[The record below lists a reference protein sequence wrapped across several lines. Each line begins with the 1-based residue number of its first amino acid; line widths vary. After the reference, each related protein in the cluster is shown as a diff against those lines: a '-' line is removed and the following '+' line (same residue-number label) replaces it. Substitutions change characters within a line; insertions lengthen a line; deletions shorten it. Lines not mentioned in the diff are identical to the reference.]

1 MIHRRDEFRGA
12 QATIDKVHQ
21 LAKDGKIN
29 LFTQYQMA
37 SVKGDKNLESIDI
50 KHDNNEIKNLKTDYV
65 LGFFGLIMQLGP
77 IANWGLNIDKK
88 TIEVDT
94 EKFETNQKGIYAVGD
109 ICNYPGKLK
118 LILSGFHEGA
128 LAARACFKLARPNEK
143 YRFEFTTSSKTIKE
157 RLGVKK
163 VIELYSA
170 NTPNGKKISIMLE
183 EIGYEYKVINID
195 LNKGDQFKPEFKKI
209 SPFSKIPVI
218 IDQDNNKNI
227 FESGAIL
234 MYLAEQSGKF
244 YDTKDRLEINQ
255 WLMAQM
261 GYVGPML
268 GQHHQ
273 FHHYNP
279 GKSQF
284 GEERYFKISKR
295 IYEELDER
303 LSKSRFLAG
312 ENYTIADIGT
322 FPWIAR
328 HEWHDI
334 GLKNYK
340 NLTRWYVEISE
351 REAVKKGFK
360 FMNKD
365 EVPPKP

>member
-1 MIHRRDEFRGA
+1 
-12 QATIDKVHQ
+12 
-21 LAKDGKIN
+21 
-29 LFTQYQMA
+29 
-37 SVKGDKNLESIDI
+37 
-50 KHDNNEIKNLKTDYV
+50 
-65 LGFFGLIMQLGP
+65 
-77 IANWGLNIDKK
+77 
-88 TIEVDT
+88 
-94 EKFETNQKGIYAVGD
+94 
-109 ICNYPGKLK
+109 
-118 LILSGFHEGA
+118 
-128 LAARACFKLARPNEK
+128 
-143 YRFEFTTSSKTIKE
+143 
-157 RLGVKK
+157 
-163 VIELYSA
+163 
-170 NTPNGKKISIMLE
+170 MLE

-195 LNKGDQFKPEFKKI
+195 LTKGDQFKPEFKKI
-209 SPFSKIPVI
+209 SPLSKIPVI

-303 LSKSRFLAG
+303 LSQSRFLAG
-312 ENYTIADIGT
+312 ETYTIADIGT

-340 NLTRWYVEISE
+340 NLTRWYDEISE

-365 EVPPKP
+365 EIPPKP

>member
-1 MIHRRDEFRGA
+1 
-12 QATIDKVHQ
+12 
-21 LAKDGKIN
+21 
-29 LFTQYQMA
+29 
-37 SVKGDKNLESIDI
+37 
-50 KHDNNEIKNLKTDYV
+50 
-65 LGFFGLIMQLGP
+65 
-77 IANWGLNIDKK
+77 
-88 TIEVDT
+88 
-94 EKFETNQKGIYAVGD
+94 
-109 ICNYPGKLK
+109 
-118 LILSGFHEGA
+118 
-128 LAARACFKLARPNEK
+128 
-143 YRFEFTTSSKTIKE
+143 
-157 RLGVKK
+157 
-163 VIELYSA
+163 
-170 NTPNGKKISIMLE
+170 MLE

-209 SPFSKIPVI
+209 SPLSKIPVI
-218 IDQDNNKNI
+218 IDQDKNKNI

-303 LSKSRFLAG
+303 LSQSRFLAG

-351 REAVKKGFK
+351 REAVKKGFR

-365 EVPPKP
+365 EVPPMP